1 MYISTLHYIKKRKI
15 LYYNIIKIDV
25 WEKLQKKIKLTE
37 NSGESVSFGGVG
49 MFHIPNRNL

>member
-1 MYISTLHYIKKRKI
+1 MFGK
-15 LYYNIIKIDV
+15 NC
-25 WEKLQKKIKLTE
+25 KKIKLTE